1 MILNELNISFDSEN
15 EISIANR
22 IQNDLDKPFIFDD
35 NLINNDISPNF
46 EANNFLLISS
56 ENNLNLNSSI
66 NIEKLI
72 CRIEK
77 DIKLK
82 PFFEIKKDI
91 PSPFLEKDIINKFKI
106 MDFDKETKIKFISC
120 INKASDKKEEIKDK
134 LLLKPNERRKNLG
147 GVREI
152 KDKNIKN
159 IIKSGRKK
167 KSDISNRFHNKY
179 SSDNLIDKIKNMINI
194 SLVSFCNKIISSI
207 YEDKIKI
214 KEIFSSARL
223 SKKISKT
230 KIIKD
235 INYNFI
241 YNKKKAH
248 EILDL
253 LNITIKDYLCNKISQ
268 KYANTPDEYNKLII
282 NQLLLD
288 NKYKDIFDFIFNHI
302 KIKDWFDLF
311 IYKKDL
317 KDISKYKS
325 LKRNEKI
332 IIKNNLVRINDYLIK
347 IYQKD
352 ETYFQCL
359 VMCIYN
365 FNRFLMV
372 KEERNRNQN

>member
-22 IQNDLDKPFIFDD
+22 IQNNLDKPFIFDF

-56 ENNLNLNSSI
+56 ENKLNLNSSI

-72 CRIEK
+72 CRIKK

-120 INKASDKKEEIKDK
+120 INKASDKKEEIKVK